1 MDAQLKAKWV
11 EALRSNRYRQAEGNL
26 REERSIKRYSYCCLG
41 VLCHVMGSKWVNG
54 VAVLGETIME
64 AHGEAY
70 LSFDALKLSGLDDAS
85 QRVLA
90 NMNDSGALFTDIAEH
105 IEAHL

>member
-11 EALRSNRYRQAEGNL
+11 EALRSDRYRQADGSL

-41 VLCHVMGSKWVNG
+41 VLCHAMGAKWING
-54 VAVLGETIME
+54 VPVLGETVLE
-64 AHGEAY
+64 ADGEAY
-70 LSFDALKLSGLDDAS
+70 LSFDALKLTGLDDAS

-90 NMNDSGALFTDIAEH
+90 TMNDGGARFPEIADH
-105 IEAHL
+105 IEANL